1 MRSQLLK
8 LNWIVLIISNFV
20 FSQQI
25 AEFEDIKKR
34 YHDDKLVDLE
44 NLIDIVIE
52 VEGDQLKVSRTS
64 SSSTL
69 YLNENAKQYAKESVS
84 YSSFIHLNDIKAST
98 QFLENG
104 KYSTIKIN
112 EFLKKNDL
120 DGSFHDDVSTL
131 NFIYPN
137 MGAGSITNLETN
149 ERILNPRFLGSFYFG
164 GYYPVIYSKLEIK
177 VDNKVNLAFKQ
188 FNIEGLNITFNEEKK
203 KHYTIYTWVSENI
216 DGYEMENNTPNY
228 KNYYPHLHPVIEG
241 YYNEQN
247 TYIKI
252 SSDVKDLYSWYY
264 SLTKGLNTKSKNQ
277 EIANLVSSLTSGIT
291 IEKEKVRAIY
301 YWVQNN
307 IKYIAYEYALGGFV
321 PREAATV
328 FTRKFGDCKDNSNL
342 LYEMLRLAG
351 IESSLTW
358 IGTRNIPYSYSEL
371 PTPAVDNHMIL
382 AYQGDQETY
391 YLDATGRFLPL
402 EYPSTFIQGK
412 EGLVGISKD
421 EFKINE
427 IPVVPPEKNRETISS
442 VIEIETSSIKGHTRK
457 TLSGY
462 PKVDMFYAL
471 ENLEGK
477 TAHDQFFKQN
487 LEIGSNKFSYQN
499 LKETNKYDYD
509 NDYEIAFDF
518 IVDDIVTQT
527 SNELLI
533 NLNLDKRLLQQVISK
548 ERKTDF
554 EKEYQHSILF
564 KNSLKIPEGYA
575 LDYLPENLKIDSK
588 FLDVT
593 ILYEMQGDFIMY
605 THEILLKKLMIP
617 KNEFSNYNKII
628 KKVESAYK
636 ELTVLKK
643 NK

>member
-8 LNWIVLIISNFV
+8 LNWLVLIISHFV

-25 AEFEDIKKR
+25 AEFEDIKER
-34 YHDDKLVDLE
+34 YQDDKLVDLE
-44 NLIDIVIE
+44 NRINIVIE
-52 VEGDQLKVSRTS
+52 LEGDQLKINRTS
-64 SSSTL
+64 TSSTL

-84 YSSFIHLNDIKAST
+84 YSSFIRLNEIKAST
-98 QFLENG
+98 QFLEDG
-104 KYSTIKIN
+104 KYSSVKIT

-137 MGAGSITNLETN
+137 MGAGSITKLETR
-149 ERILNPRFLGSFYFG
+149 ESILNPRFLGSFYFG

-177 VDNKVNLAFKQ
+177 VDNKVTLDFKQ
-188 FNIEGLNITFNEEKK
+188 FNIEGLKITFKKEKK
-203 KHYTIYTWVSENI
+203 KHYTIYTWVSENM

-241 YYNEQN
+241 YYNEKD
-247 TYIKI
+247 TYVKI

-264 SLTKGLNTKSKNQ
+264 SLTKELNTKAQNQ
-277 EIANLVSSLTSGIT
+277 EIAKLVSSLTSGINL
-291 IEKEKVRAIY
+291 EKEKVRAIY

-307 IKYIAYEYALGGFV
+307 IKYIDYEYALGGFV

-342 LYEMLRLAG
+342 LHEMLRLAG

-358 IGTRNIPYSYSEL
+358 IGTRSIPYSYSEL

-382 AYQGDQETY
+382 TYQDDQETY

-402 EYPSTFIQGK
+402 EYPSAFIQGK
-412 EGLVGISKD
+412 EGLVGISEG

-427 IPVVPPEKNRETISS
+427 ILVIPPEKNRETISS
-442 VIEIETSSIKGHTRK
+442 VIEIDGSSIKGHALK

-462 PKVDMFYAL
+462 QKMDVFYAL

-487 LEIGSNKFSYQN
+487 IEIGSNKFSYQN
-499 LKETNKYDYD
+499 LEETNKYDYD
-509 NDYEIAFDF
+509 KDYEIAFDF
-518 IVDDIVTQT
+518 VVDDIVTQT
-527 SNELLI
+527 SDELMV
-533 NLNLDKRLLQQVISK
+533 NLNLDKRLLLQVISK
-548 ERKTDF
+548 ARKTDF
-554 EKEYQHSILF
+554 EKEYQHSALF

-575 LDYLPENLKIDSK
+575 LNYLPENLQISSE

-593 ILYEMQGDFIMY
+593 ITYEMQGDVIMY

-617 KNEFSNYNKII
+617 KKEFSNYNKMI